1 LSNKKR
7 PAEDA
12 GGLIARL
19 FNRHVIQSA
28 AIYVAVAWGAV
39 EILLTLQEKLG
50 WPEWLSRIAL
60 ALFIAGFP
68 VVIIWSWYKDLQSR
82 WAKSAVVVMA
92 IVLAGAG
99 FLLTLS
105 SDPTLR
111 APAAKLP
118 PVNEAVATVAVIPFE
133 NVTGDPA
140 YDYLVTGFTGELIGR
155 LSKHPDLAVI
165 QEDSIQAPLLA
176 SLIPVAIAARV
187 RADYLVQGSVLRED
201 NYIEVNASLQ
211 DLDGQVLW
219 SEVLREPYSA
229 ESIVSVQRRISGEVS
244 RALGTVLEA
253 PAYCGETSD
262 LEAMELYYRGRMSV
276 GTRDTDQMLEGIER
290 LKQAVEEDPYYG
302 RAWSALGSAQL
313 VMIGRFRG
321 PGATNEDKKRA
332 GLYSSMAMAAFKR
345 ALEICP
351 TLGAAY
357 KMLAPP
363 YEGIDNVP
371 IEQEMQ
377 WRDALAMDPND
388 APLLR
393 QYAFHLMQHG
403 MNDEAIEALQRAY
416 EIDPLIAMIPYQ
428 LAHAVSLVGR
438 CDEAIPLAEEGEALG
453 GEPAGYVEI
462 VCATVSGDQES
473 LIAAGQGMYDRGHN
487 EPFDMLDL
495 TVAELVAAYFEPD
508 HPARPIL
515 REKMRA
521 LWEENPDPEEN
532 PDAGWMLSIATNID
546 DHDLAF
552 AILDASAVEVGYL
565 SFGVAW
571 SPIFTRSAAAGRLRS
586 DPRFKALM
594 ERTGYADYWR
604 AFGWPNGCAPDGEAF
619 MCF

>member
-1 LSNKKR
+1 LSNKKQ
-7 PAEDA
+7 PADDA

-19 FNRHVIQSA
+19 LNRRVIQSA
-28 AIYVAVAWGAV
+28 AIYIAVAWGAV

-50 WPEWLSRIAL
+50 WPEWLSRVAL

-68 VVIIWSWYKDLQSR
+68 IVVIWSWYKDLQSR
-82 WAKSAVVVMA
+82 WAKSAVLVVA
-92 IVLAGAG
+92 IVLAGSA

-118 PVNEAVATVAVIPFE
+118 PVSESIATVAVIPFE
-133 NVTGDPA
+133 NITGDPA

-155 LSKHPDLAVI
+155 LSKHPDLAVV
-165 QEDSIQAPLLA
+165 QEDSIQASLLA
-176 SLIPVAIAARV
+176 SLIPMAMAARV
-187 RADYLVQGSVLRED
+187 NADYLVQGSVLREEK
-201 NYIEVNASLQ
+201 YIEVNASLQ

-219 SEVLREPYSA
+219 SEILREPYSA
-229 ESIVSVQRRISGEVS
+229 ESIVSMQRRISGEVS

-276 GTRDTDQMLEGIER
+276 GTRDSDQMLEGIEL

-302 RAWSALGSAQL
+302 RAWGALGSAQL
-313 VMIGRFRG
+313 VMIGRYRG
-321 PGATNEDKKRA
+321 PGATSEDRKQA
-332 GLYSSMAMAAFKR
+332 GLYFSMARGSFKR

-363 YEGIDNVP
+363 YEGIDNES
-371 IEQEMQ
+371 IQQEMQ

-403 MNDEAIEALQRAY
+403 MNNEAIEALQRAY
-416 EIDPLIAMIPYQ
+416 EIEPLMAMIPYQ
-428 LAHAVSLVGR
+428 LAHALSLEGR
-438 CDEAIPLAEEGEALG
+438 CDEAILLAREGEALG
-453 GEPAGYVEI
+453 GDPASQIDVM
-462 VCATVSGDQES
+462 CTSNSGDRET
-473 LIAAGQGMYDRGHN
+473 LLAASQDMYDRGYN

-495 TVAELVAAYFEPD
+495 AVMEIVAAYFEPD
-508 HPARPIL
+508 HPVRPIL
-515 REKMRA
+515 REKMRT
-521 LWEENPDPEEN
+521 LWEANPDPDEN
-532 PDAGWMLSIATNID
+532 PEIGWMLSIATHID

-552 AILDASAVEVGYL
+552 EILDA
-565 SFGVAW
+565 VAREDGFHFAIPW
-571 SPIFTRSAAAGRLRS
+571 SPLFTSSAAAGRLRS
-586 DPRFKALM
+586 DPRFRTLM

-604 AFGWPNGCAPDGEAF
+604 AFGWPSGCAPDGDAF
-619 MCF
+619 RCF